1 MTTPTQ
7 GTPRTDDLPG
17 PNAAS
22 ARRAR
27 LLGAG
32 VAATAVLLLA
42 GGMTA
47 TYAASVGHD
56 PVGTGFGTLVDP
68 TTGAGVDG
76 PIEIIG
82 TDPVTIPSAGRD
94 CPEKPGG
101 PTGGTGQG
109 SGPATDPATPTS
121 PAPETSTL

>member
-1 MTTPTQ
+1 MSTPSH

-17 PNAAS
+17 PDAAS

-27 LLGAG
+27 RLGAG
-32 VAATAVLLLA
+32 LAATAVLLLA

-47 TYAASVGHD
+47 TYAASAEHD
-56 PVGTGFGTLVDP
+56 PVGTGFGTLVDA
-68 TTGAGVDG
+68 TGAGVDG
-76 PIEIIG
+76 PIEITT

-94 CPEKPGG
+94 CPEKSGG
-101 PTGGTGQG
+101 STGDTDES
-109 SGPATDPATPTS
+109 SGAATDPATPTS